1 VPDTEAFAEVFRRLR
16 SILIRHVPPL
26 VVTEDAATGFSLA
39 VDFPAATVPA
49 RYFGGVAIRRGYVS
63 YYLMPVYGAPELLKG
78 ASTDLLKRMQG
89 KSCFNFP
96 KVDED
101 LFRELAALTDRGVPL
116 YLERLPQIFAR
127 RAASRRE
134 A

>member
-1 VPDTEAFAEVFRRLR
+1 VPETEAFAHVFQRLR

-26 VVTEDAATGFSLA
+26 VVTEDAARGVSLV
-39 VDFPAATVPA
+39 VDFPAAPAPA

-63 YYLMPVYGAPELLKG
+63 YYLMPVYGAPELLNG

-89 KSCFNFP
+89 KSCFNFS
-96 KVDED
+96 KVDD
-101 LFRELAALTDRGVPL
+101 DVFRELAALTDRAVPL
-116 YLERLPQIFAR
+116 YLERLPQMFAGQ
-127 RAASRRE
+127 AAARRE